1 MYSRAKDRP
10 KAPIR
15 LPDHYSGCAFR
26 EPPTDPNTEAEC
38 SHCEQSVPDS
48 GIREALDSA
57 VSCDRPPPPEIV
69 PPVPS
74 HVREDPPRPPAFF
87 HPFEQVFGKM
97 GNAFPFS
104 HGLGFDELLILGLM
118 MLLAQNERDPDLLIL
133 LGLLLFCG

>member
-26 EPPTDPNTEAEC
+26 EPPANPDTGAEC
-38 SHCEQSVPDS
+38 SHCEPIPDPE
-48 GIREALDSA
+48 IRDIPVTAA
-57 VSCDRPPPPEIV
+57 PCDRPPPPKTV
-69 PPVPS
+69 PPAPP
-74 HVREDPPRPPAFF
+74 HVREDPPRSPAFF
-87 HPFEQVFGKM
+87 HPFEQAFGKM
-97 GNAFPFS
+97 GSAFPFS